1 MQRMEETG
9 AIKLNHENGGG
20 IMKGGRVAAG
30 KVVKPASGAAW
41 MFTRARLEE
50 GEQGGGGGTEGGRQS
65 AAAAAASSKM
75 ISGEGGAR
83 RQDVKTRGGGGF
95 GGGVQRV
102 GKLVAVP
109 MNSKSRETSEQ
120 REGGREGGRGELQG
134 TLLPVGL

>member
-50 GEQGGGGGTEGGRQS
+50 GEQGGGGGTEGGRES
-65 AAAAAASSKM
+65 AAAAAAAAASSKM

-83 RQDVKTRGGGGF
+83 RQDVKTRGGGGEGW
-95 GGGVQRV
+95 GGC
-102 GKLVAVP
+102 K
-109 MNSKSRETSEQ
+109 ESENWL
-120 REGGREGGRGELQG
+120 RF
-134 TLLPVGL
+134 P

>member
-30 KVVKPASGAAW
+30 KVVKPASGATW

-65 AAAAAASSKM
+65 AASSKM

-83 RQDVKTRGGGGF
+83 RQDVKTRGGE
-95 GGGVQRV
+95 GGG
-102 GKLVAVP
+102 GGCK
-109 MNSKSRETSEQ
+109 ESENWL
-120 REGGREGGRGELQG
+120 RF
-134 TLLPVGL
+134 P

>member
-65 AAAAAASSKM
+65 VAAAAAAASSKM

-83 RQDVKTRGGGGF
+83 RQDVKTRGGGGE
-95 GGGVQRV
+95 GC
-102 GKLVAVP
+102 K
-109 MNSKSRETSEQ
+109 ESENWL
-120 REGGREGGRGELQG
+120 RF
-134 TLLPVGL
+134 P